1 MNISKE
7 KLLLFGIAFLEIVT
21 LTLMKTDTHVIIILL
36 LYTILG
42 YGLRV
47 LIKKKGLIAGNTHE
61 LLGIIGS
68 SLIATLYFDEKIT
81 LHKIFGLLLA
91 TASLYLLNID

>member
-7 KLLLFGIAFLEIVT
+7 KLLLLGIAFLEIVT

-42 YGLRV
+42 YGLRF
-47 LIKKKGLIAGNTHE
+47 LIKKKGLRRGITHE
-61 LLGIIGS
+61 LLGMVCS
-68 SLIATLYFDEKIT
+68 SLIAILYFDEKIS
-81 LHKIFGLLLA
+81 LPKIFGLLLA
-91 TASLYLLNID
+91 MGSLYLLNSD